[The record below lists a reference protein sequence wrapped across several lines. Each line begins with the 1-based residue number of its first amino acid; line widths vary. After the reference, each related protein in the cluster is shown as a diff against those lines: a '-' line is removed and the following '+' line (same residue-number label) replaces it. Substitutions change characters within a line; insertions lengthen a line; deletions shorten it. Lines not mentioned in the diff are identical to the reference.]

1 MLLNKD
7 GQHAWPGLAKHSQ
20 QTSPPITDD
29 HRRSSSVD
37 RRRWHLVNSKIMIEQ
52 NVPSQQEGDEGDGGQ
67 FYWQC
72 SGLYAI
78 ISRSLAIVTNRQRQR
93 IDSSPVG
100 SHISEASFETSLGAI
115 KRRTHFLRSPPR
127 PQCGRSRSLWSLLA
141 IYDQCD
147 LAQSPVSNCN
157 QAKYHT
163 REVVGGV
170 HHHEVDH
177 QSSTATDRIT
187 QPAWT
192 ARVIR

>member
-7 GQHAWPGLAKHSQ
+7 GQLAWPGLAKHSQ
-20 QTSPPITDD
+20 QTSPPITD

-52 NVPSQQEGDEGDGGQ
+52 NVPSQQEGNEGEGVQ

-115 KRRTHFLRSPPR
+115 KRRTHFLRSP
-127 PQCGRSRSLWSLLA
+127 RSRTHSVVALA
-141 IYDQCD
+141 LSDRSWRSMINVISRSH
-147 LAQSPVSNCN
+147 LS
-157 QAKYHT
+157 
-163 REVVGGV
+163 
-170 HHHEVDH
+170 
-177 QSSTATDRIT
+177 ATVIRPNIT
-187 QPAWT
+187 QEMLLEASTSTKWIINLQ
-192 ARVIR
+192 RQRIV